1 MYLLSAIP
9 HVVTIVAPPFSN
21 LFMRI
26 NIWLPFEIACGIL
39 ISTYLIIWLMPEPL
53 RRSSPNQISS
63 SEAQVFSGV
72 TQNTQN
78 AEEHEPLLQNRNEL
92 TQESCNSRDSWMSI
106 PRDITALF
114 RVPNFLFIFIAFFLK
129 PIALISKAFIFQHAS
144 ESFGWK
150 IIQTTWLRVSQA
162 AGSAFITIIFLPILS
177 TILTRKGFDRQ
188 KTDFGAIR
196 WSIAIAIIGFGM
208 LWLAKASG
216 LLVFGRMPQCLSEIP
231 PFQPHG

>member
-26 NIWLPFEIACGIL
+26 SIWLPFEIACGIL

-53 RRSSPNQISS
+53 RRPSPNHIRSS
-63 SEAQVFSGV
+63 DVQVFSGV
-72 TQNTQN
+72 TQNIQN
-78 AEEHEPLLQNRNEL
+78 AEESEPLLQNHNEVIG
-92 TQESCNSRDSWMSI
+92 ERCNSHNSWMSI
-106 PRDITALF
+106 LRDIMALF
-114 RVPNFLFIFIAFFLK
+114 RVPNFLFVFIAFFLK

-162 AGSAFITIIFLPILS
+162 AGSALVTIIFLPILS
-177 TILTRKGFDRQ
+177 TILIRKGFDQ
-188 KTDFGAIR
+188 QNTDFGAIR
-196 WSIAIAIIGFGM
+196 WSIAIAIIGFGL
-208 LWLAKASG
+208 LWLAKASW
-216 LLVFGRMPQCLSEIP
+216 LLVFGRMLIQMT
-231 PFQPHG
+231 PFQPQR